1 MPLDKPNFIQTQH
14 QFTQYIRSPESAS
27 LPTGI
32 EKRRAEVYRDL
43 LFNNIESF
51 LADNF
56 PVLRQIMSDRDWQA
70 LARDFFSQH
79 SCQSPYFADIPGE
92 FINHLQN
99 QRANS
104 ADAKNDYP
112 FMLELAH
119 YEWVELVVSINDE
132 PQAQQPIV
140 ELNKHALSVASSA
153 WPLCYQYPVHE
164 ISTAFLPDKPPA
176 QATYLVV
183 YRNSDDEVV
192 FLTTN
197 PMTHALLNLL
207 SDNKDQLIEP
217 LLEKLAI
224 DTQHPNPS
232 LVVQGGT
239 SIVEDFISRGIIIS
253 AN

>member
-14 QFTQYIRSPESAS
+14 QFTQYIRSPESAP

-43 LFNNIESF
+43 LFNNIENF

-56 PVLRQIMSDRDWQA
+56 PVLRQITSDQDWQA

-92 FINHLQN
+92 FIDYLQN
-99 QRANS
+99 HRINS
-104 ADAKNDYP
+104 PQAKKDYP

-132 PQAQQPIV
+132 PHDQQAIIEPKKQP
-140 ELNKHALSVASSA
+140 LTVASSA

-164 ISTAFLPDKPPA
+164 ISASFLPAKTPA

-192 FLTTN
+192 FLTSN
-197 PMTHALLNLL
+197 PMTHALLNRL

-217 LLEKLAI
+217 VLKQLAI

-232 LVVQGGT
+232 LVMQGGT

-253 AN
+253 AS